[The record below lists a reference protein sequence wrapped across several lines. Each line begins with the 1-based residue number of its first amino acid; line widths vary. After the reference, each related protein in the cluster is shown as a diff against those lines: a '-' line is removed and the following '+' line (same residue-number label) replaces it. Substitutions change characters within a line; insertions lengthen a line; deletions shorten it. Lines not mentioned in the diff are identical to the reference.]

1 MGLACSGLTHC
12 EECGSSLGMN
22 EFLLCSS
29 CRAEKDAKRKELE
42 EKCKEEQRLKI
53 ADMVELRL
61 EIANKIKEGI
71 MDSVNKWST
80 PSKLAKEISISIDK
94 PREMSNDKWCTEI
107 GCLILELS
115 QRYDGVS
122 VKFISEEE

>member
-1 MGLACSGLTHC
+1 MSFACRGLTHC

-29 CRAEKDAKRKELE
+29 CRAEKEAKRKELE
-42 EKCKEEQRLKI
+42 EKYKEEQRLKI

-61 EIANKIKEGI
+61 EMTNKIKEGI
-71 MDSVNKWST
+71 MDGVDKWFTPNKSV
-80 PSKLAKEISISIDK
+80 KEIGISIDK
-94 PREMSNDKWCTEI
+94 PKEMSNDEWCTEI
-107 GCLILELS
+107 GRLILELS
-115 QRYDGVS
+115 QRYGGAS